1 MLPGLSCI
9 DSWTSLHHCGVSPSD
24 HLWIMLENLLCVS
37 QAALIQEKLHSVTSD
52 WWYSSSQKIQCRCE
66 SGLQLTGLHSPP
78 CRWATG
84 LQKLQL
90 NSALGQNNCYSIES
104 WVFSF
109 FCVLI
114 SKAKR
119 RQREKQPNN
128 ELTSTHGQGEVLH
141 ILPAWM
147 KSKLINFITSS
158 QKVFLI
164 HWQFLTM

>member
-114 SKAKR
+114 SKAKED
-119 RQREKQPNN
+119 REKSNLIMNLLPLMVR
-128 ELTSTHGQGEVLH
+128 EKSSTYSQLEWNQSLSISSRLH
-141 ILPAWM
+141 R
-147 KSKLINFITSS
+147 KYF
-158 QKVFLI
+158 
-164 HWQFLTM
+164 